1 MTLGRRK
8 ASLYETTCPV
18 CGSLGYDCNVDP
30 ERTWFYDDRLFG
42 TALMRCY
49 GCGTVR
55 RMEFTASF
63 DSVEL
68 KGYGPE
74 APATK
79 KDGPEEAG
87 TCR

>member
-1 MTLGRRK
+1 MTLARRK

-18 CGSLGYDCNVDP
+18 CGSLGYDCNVDT
-30 ERTWFYDDRLFG
+30 ERTWFFDDRLFG

-55 RMEFTASF
+55 RMEFSASF

-74 APATK
+74 APAGKRTEK
-79 KDGPEEAG
+79 EAG